1 MSGFTTQ
8 DAGREWFGAVCQT
21 SSTNNVTR
29 LNFSSTMQRQF
40 AGEPASSSPL
50 SLSCAVLIAQDTKF
64 AVLVPAQPVRA
75 KQSWESVIAGAN
87 RAPVRDSSPDEAINL
102 LHWLDLRLND
112 NTHHFHVTA
121 VSTALSLRRH
131 IFMTQ

>member
-21 SSTNNVTR
+21 SSTNNITR

-64 AVLVPAQPVRA
+64 AVLVPAQPVPA

-87 RAPVRDSSPDEAINL
+87 RAPVRDSSPDQAINV
-102 LHWLDLRLND
+102 LHCLDLRPN
-112 NTHHFHVTA
+112 NTHHFMLLHFPTTLFA
-121 VSTALSLRRH
+121 QHR
-131 IFMTQ
+131 FMTQ